1 MGHTEEKYMK
11 KFSLIIPTYNRAHLI
26 GRTIESCLN
35 QTYPHFEIIVID
47 DGSTDNTEE
56 IVKAFQSPKIKYY
69 KISNSERGFARNFGV
84 SKADGEYVSFH
95 DSDDIVY
102 PHYFQTAFEIVSKHP
117 DIPVFHCA
125 YEIIQSRHKRHV
137 VKNLVNISKR
147 LMTKGN
153 VLSCHGVFLR
163 KEVALSFP
171 FNEDRTIA
179 GLEDWE
185 LWLRISTHTEIKHFP
200 IVTSAIV
207 QHDERSV
214 MQIDKDKWIK
224 KVETFVQ
231 YVTSNPEIQM
241 KYNHQMH
248 RFYCGAYTYLALHLS
263 FNPTYR
269 KVALHYLL
277 KGLKY
282 HPKFL
287 LSKRT
292 LATIKRILFP

>member
-1 MGHTEEKYMK
+1 MFIK
-11 KFSLIIPTYNRAHLI
+11 KTFFL
-26 GRTIESCLN
+26 
-35 QTYPHFEIIVID
+35 Q
-47 DGSTDNTEE
+47 
-56 IVKAFQSPKIKYY
+56 
-69 KISNSERGFARNFGV
+69 
-84 SKADGEYVSFH
+84 
-95 DSDDIVY
+95 
-102 PHYFQTAFEIVSKHP
+102 
-117 DIPVFHCA
+117 
-125 YEIIQSRHKRHV
+125 HK
-137 VKNLVNISKR
+137 
-147 LMTKGN
+147 
-153 VLSCHGVFLR
+153 
-163 KEVALSFP
+163 

-185 LWLRISTHTEIKHFP
+185 LWLRISAHHEIKHFP
-200 IVTSAIV
+200 IVTSAII

-224 KVETFVQ
+224 KVETFIH
-231 YVTSNPEIQM
+231 YVTSNPEIKK

-263 FNPTYR
+263 FNPAYR

>member
-95 DSDDIVY
+95 DSDDILY

-147 LMTKGN
+147 LITKGN

-185 LWLRISTHTEIKHFP
+185 LWIRISTQYEIKHFP
-200 IVTSAIV
+200 IVTSAII

-214 MQIDKDKWIK
+214 MQIDKDRWIT
-224 KVETFVQ
+224 KVETFIQ
-231 YVTSNPEIQM
+231 YVTQNPDVKNKFG
-241 KYNHQMH
+241 KYFPA
-248 RFYCGAYTYLALHLS
+248 FYASAYSYLALHLS
-263 FNPTYR
+263 FNKSFK
-269 KVALHYLL
+269 KVSWQYFFKALKHY
-277 KGLKY
+277 
-282 HPKFL
+282 PP
-287 LSKRT
+287 
-292 LATIKRILFP
+292 ILFTRRAAAIMKRMII

>member
-1 MGHTEEKYMK
+1 MK
-11 KFSLIIPTYNRAHLI
+11 TFSLIIPTYNRAHLI

-185 LWLRISTHTEIKHFP
+185 LWLRISTKYEIKHFP

-231 YVTSNPEIQM
+231 YVVSNPDIMKKYKNEIH
-241 KYNHQMH
+241 K
-248 RFYCGAYTYLALHLS
+248 FYCSAYTYLALHLS
-263 FNPTYR
+263 FDKKNR
-269 KVALHYLL
+269 KEAWQYLL
-277 KGLKY
+277 KGLQY
-282 HPKFL
+282 QPSFL
-287 LSKRT
+287 FSRRTAAIFKR
-292 LATIKRILFP
+292 LFF

>member
-1 MGHTEEKYMK
+1 MNNPS
-11 KFSLIIPTYNRAHLI
+11 FSLIIPTYNRAHLI

-35 QTYPHFEIIVID
+35 QTYPHFEVIVVD

-56 IVKAFQSPKIKYY
+56 VIQSISSNKIKYF
-69 KISNSERGFARNFGV
+69 KIQNSERGFARNFGAEK
-84 SKADGEYVSFH
+84 SNGNWLIFL
-95 DSDDIVY
+95 DSDDIIY
-102 PHYFQTAFEIVSKHP
+102 PDYLKTYYQIIVENPHLVIFHTEF
-117 DIPVFHCA
+117 DI
-125 YEIIQSRHKRHV
+125 IIQKNKIPHLTNYKSLISGNPFSCNNIAIQKSLFLQHK
-137 VKNLVNISKR
+137 
-147 LMTKGN
+147 
-153 VLSCHGVFLR
+153 
-163 KEVALSFP
+163 

-200 IVTSAIV
+200 IVTSAII
-207 QHDERSV
+207 QHNERSV

-224 KVETFVQ
+224 KVETFIH
-231 YVTSNPEIQM
+231 YVTSNPEIKK

-263 FNPTYR
+263 FNPAYR

-277 KGLKY
+277 KSLKY